1 MAEKSKIFCCTKYTL
16 MACNAFGIML
26 GIFVV
31 LFGMSYPEERFPGGY
46 RGKTTAAISIVMIF
60 FTLIGYCGAHHQ
72 KAYFLII
79 YSIIIV
85 LFVVSNV
92 ATFFVLP
99 EHSLFNL
106 EGKTFWI
113 LTMVLGCVLAFACL
127 FAYQVRTRSNS
138 SSTTTTTTTTTGLGQ
153 FTLPNGGAIIVKTNG
168 PPNSAN
174 STSSATSFIS
184 VPRFTPIQPP
194 Y

>member
-1 MAEKSKIFCCTKYTL
+1 

-31 LFGMSYPEERFPGGY
+31 LFGMSYPEEKFPGGY

-79 YSIIIV
+79 YSIIII

-99 EHSLFNL
+99 EHSIFNL

-113 LTMVLGCVLAFACL
+113 MTMVLGCVLAFACL
-127 FAYQVRTRSNS
+127 FAYQVRTRSGQS
-138 SSTTTTTTTTTGLGQ
+138 SSTTTMMTTTTGTGGGLGQ
-153 FTLPNGGAIIVKTNG
+153 IALPNGAIIVKTNG

-174 STSSATSFIS
+174 STSATSFIS
-184 VPRFTPIQPP
+184 VPRFTPIQPS